1 MEKVK
6 RSSSSAMIISLLIA
20 VALWAYVAYQEST
33 ETTRWIKNV
42 PITVIGTEELD
53 KSGFSVVETDRTAVD
68 VKLKG
73 DRSNLAKVG
82 SGDITVLL
90 DVSEIIAAGQTSL
103 SCDISVDKKN
113 IDIADAK
120 KSSVVVTAE
129 KITTDIYPV
138 STNIVGEASKG
149 YSVFEPSAYPT
160 EVTIRGAESVVSSV
174 ASVSTKSV
182 SVSGVS
188 SSNSVTVGL
197 TAFDEDGKAVSGVT
211 FEPASVEVS
220 YIVLKEKSV
229 PLEIVLNGVPFGKK
243 VTYEPQT
250 VKVYGDAA
258 ALAEVSAIKT
268 EAVDASGIK
277 DGDVLSLSLTLP
289 YGIHASSRGDI
300 VEVSFT
306 VTDELPPPL
315 PQE

>member
-6 RSSSSAMIISLLIA
+6 RSPTSAMIVSLLIA

-53 KSGFSVVETDRTAVD
+53 KSGFSVVETDRTSVD

-82 SGDITVLL
+82 SGDITALL

-113 IDIADAK
+113 IDIADAR

-129 KITTDIYPV
+129 KITTDIYPI
-138 STNIVGEASKG
+138 STNIVGEAAKG

-160 EVTIRGAESVVSSV
+160 EVTVRGAESVVSSV

-229 PLEIVLNGVPFGKK
+229 PLEIDLNGVPFGKK

-277 DGDVLSLSLTLP
+277 DGDVLSLSLALP

-306 VTDELPPPL
+306 VADELPPPP